1 MERIYTDLVATA
13 NERSARHIQEAHILC
28 DLPPTIEFYGFHIA
42 IHFHV
47 PLCGAHILTKRDD
60 VDVNLT
66 KFCWPFSR
74 NWPGGMVINEESA
87 DL

>member
-1 MERIYTDLVATA
+1 METIYTDLVAAA
-13 NERSARHIQEAHILC
+13 NERPARHIQEAHILC
-28 DLPPTIEFYGFHIA
+28 DLLPAIEFCRLNIA

-47 PLCGAHILTKRDD
+47 LLCGSHILTKRDD

-74 NWPGGMVINEESA
+74 NWPGGMVISEKTS
-87 DL
+87 